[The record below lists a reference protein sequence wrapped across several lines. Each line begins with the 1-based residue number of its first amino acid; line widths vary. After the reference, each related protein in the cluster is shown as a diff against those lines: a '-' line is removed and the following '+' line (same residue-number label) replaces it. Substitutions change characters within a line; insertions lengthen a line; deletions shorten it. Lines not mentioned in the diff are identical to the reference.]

1 MEWVEYIR
9 NGVFSMP
16 RRPHGDTQQRIL
28 EYIEAYIEKNG
39 YAPSVRE
46 IGQAVDLKSTSTVH
60 GHLNRLEKKGL
71 LHREAMK
78 PRTIDVTRDDKP
90 QMMKLPILGK
100 VAAGVPILA
109 EENAEGYVQLP
120 DAIVGRGEHFVL
132 EIRGDSM
139 ITAGIMNGDYVVVKR
154 QQTAQNGDIV
164 IAMIDDEA
172 TCKRYFKEPDRIR
185 LQPENPRM
193 QPFYARSVTIL
204 GKVTAVYRSY
214 AG

>member
-1 MEWVEYIR
+1 MCCE
-9 NGVFSMP
+9 MP

-28 EYIEAYIEKNG
+28 DYIENYIEVNG
-39 YAPSVRE
+39 YPPSVRE
-46 IGQAVDLKSTSTVH
+46 IGQAVELKSTSTVH

-78 PRTIDVTRDDKP
+78 PRTIDITREDKP
-90 QMMKLPILGK
+90 QMQKLPILGK
-100 VAAGVPILA
+100 VAAGTPILA
-109 EENAEGYVQLP
+109 EENAEGFVPLP
-120 DAIVGRGEHFVL
+120 ETIVGRGEHFVL
-132 EIRGDSM
+132 EIRGESM
-139 ITAGIMNGDYVVVKR
+139 ITAGIMNGDFVVVKR

-193 QPFYARSVTIL
+193 QPFYARSVTIV

-214 AG
+214 VK

>member
-1 MEWVEYIR
+1 M
-9 NGVFSMP
+9 
-16 RRPHGDTQQRIL
+16 
-28 EYIEAYIEKNG
+28 
-39 YAPSVRE
+39 
-46 IGQAVDLKSTSTVH
+46 DLKSTSTVH

-78 PRTIDVTRDDKP
+78 PRTIDLNRDDKP
-90 QMMKLPILGK
+90 QMLKVPLLGR

-109 EENAEGYVQLP
+109 EENAEGYMPLP
-120 DAIVGRGEHFVL
+120 DTMVGQGDHFIL

-139 ITAGIMNGDYVVVKR
+139 ITAGIMNGDFVVVKR
-154 QQTAQNGDIV
+154 QPTAKNGEIV

-193 QPFYARSVTIL
+193 RPIYARSVTIL
-204 GKVTAVYRSY
+204 GLVVAVYRVY
-214 AG
+214 NGNYRPPIR

>member
-1 MEWVEYIR
+1 
-9 NGVFSMP
+9 MP

-28 EYIEAYIEKNG
+28 DYIENYIEVNG
-39 YAPSVRE
+39 YPPSVRE
-46 IGQAVDLKSTSTVH
+46 IGQAVDLKSNSTVH

-78 PRTIDVTRDDKP
+78 PRTIDVTRNDKP
-90 QMMKLPILGK
+90 QMVKLPILGK

-109 EENAEGYVQLP
+109 EENADGYEMLP
-120 DAIVGRGEHFVL
+120 DSIVGNGDHYIL
-132 EIRGDSM
+132 EIRGESM
-139 ITAGIMNGDYVVVKR
+139 ITAGIMNGDFVVVKR
-154 QQTAQNGDIV
+154 QPTAQNGDII

-193 QPFYARSVTIL
+193 HPMYVRSVEIL
-204 GKVTAVYRSY
+204 GKVVAVYRKY
-214 AG
+214 GK

>member
-1 MEWVEYIR
+1 
-9 NGVFSMP
+9 MP

-28 EYIEAYIEKNG
+28 DYIEKYIEVNG
-39 YAPSVRE
+39 YPPSVRE

-78 PRTIDVTRDDKP
+78 PRTIDVKREDKP

-109 EENAEGYVQLP
+109 EENAEGYMQLP
-120 DAIVGRGEHFVL
+120 DAIVGRGEHFIL
-132 EIRGDSM
+132 EIRGESM

-193 QPFYARSVTIL
+193 QPIYVRSVAIL
-204 GKVTAVYRSY
+204 GKVTAMYRTY
-214 AG
+214 QK

>member
-1 MEWVEYIR
+1 
-9 NGVFSMP
+9 MP
-16 RRPHGDTQQRIL
+16 RRPNGDTQQRIL
-28 EYIEAYIEKNG
+28 DYIENYIEVNG
-39 YAPSVRE
+39 YPPSVRE

-60 GHLNRLEKKGL
+60 GHLNRLERKGL

-78 PRTIDVTRDDKP
+78 PRTIDVKREDKP
-90 QMMKLPILGK
+90 QIVKLPVLGK

-109 EENAEGYVQLP
+109 EENAEGFIQLP
-120 DAIVGRGEHFVL
+120 DTIVGRGEHFIL

-139 ITAGIMNGDYVVVKR
+139 ISAGIRNWDYVVVKR

-204 GKVTAVYRSY
+204 GKVTAVYRTY
-214 AG
+214 

>member
-1 MEWVEYIR
+1 
-9 NGVFSMP
+9 MP

-28 EYIEAYIEKNG
+28 EYIEAYIDENG

-78 PRTIDVTRDDKP
+78 PRTIDVTREDKP

-139 ITAGIMNGDYVVVKR
+139 ITAGIMNGDFVVVKR

-193 QPFYARSVTIL
+193 QPFYARKVTIL

-214 AG
+214 GG

>member
-1 MEWVEYIR
+1 
-9 NGVFSMP
+9 MP

-28 EYIEAYIEKNG
+28 EFIEAYIEANG

-78 PRTIDVTRDDKP
+78 PRTIDVTREDKP

-139 ITAGIMNGDYVVVKR
+139 ITAGIMNGDFVVVKR

-193 QPFYARSVTIL
+193 QPFYARKVTIL

-214 AG
+214 GG

>member
-1 MEWVEYIR
+1 
-9 NGVFSMP
+9 MP
-16 RRPHGDTQQRIL
+16 RRPNGDTQQRIL
-28 EYIEAYIEKNG
+28 DYIENYIEVNG
-39 YAPSVRE
+39 YPPSVRE

-60 GHLNRLEKKGL
+60 GHLNRLERKGL

-78 PRTIDVTRDDKP
+78 PRTIDVTREDKP
-90 QMMKLPILGK
+90 QIVKLPVLGK

-109 EENAEGYVQLP
+109 EENAEGFIQLP
-120 DAIVGRGEHFVL
+120 DTIVGRGEHFIL

-139 ITAGIMNGDYVVVKR
+139 ISAGIMNGDYVVVKR

-193 QPFYARSVTIL
+193 RPFYARSVTIL
-204 GKVTAVYRSY
+204 GKVTAVYRTY
-214 AG
+214 

>member
-1 MEWVEYIR
+1 MRMTKEESQARILAYIR
-9 NGVFSMP
+9 EEIQS
-16 RRPHGDTQQRIL
+16 
-28 EYIEAYIEKNG
+28 KG
-39 YAPSVRE
+39 YPPSVRE

-60 GHLNRLEKKGL
+60 GHLNRLERKGR

-78 PRTIDVTRDDKP
+78 PRTIDVIRDDKP

-109 EENAEGYVQLP
+109 EENAEGFVQLP
-120 DAIVGRGEHFVL
+120 DEIIGSGEHFVL
-132 EIRGDSM
+132 EIRGESM
-139 ITAGIMNGDYVVVKR
+139 ISAGIMNGDFVVVKR

-193 QPFYARSVTIL
+193 RPFYARSVTIL
-204 GKVTAVYRSY
+204 GKVTAVYRVY
-214 AG
+214 NGNYKTGR

>member
-1 MEWVEYIR
+1 M
-9 NGVFSMP
+9 MP

-28 EYIEAYIEKNG
+28 DYIENYIEVNG
-39 YAPSVRE
+39 YPPSVRE

-78 PRTIDVTRDDKP
+78 PRTIDVTRNDKP
-90 QMMKLPILGK
+90 QMVKLPILGK

-109 EENAEGYVQLP
+109 EENADGYEMLP
-120 DAIVGRGEHFVL
+120 DSIVGNGDHYIL
-132 EIRGDSM
+132 EIRGESM
-139 ITAGIMNGDYVVVKR
+139 ITAGIMNGDFVVVKR
-154 QQTAQNGDIV
+154 QPTAQNGDII

-193 QPFYARSVTIL
+193 HPMYVRSVEIL
-204 GKVTAVYRSY
+204 GKVVAVYRKY
-214 AG
+214 GK

>member
-1 MEWVEYIR
+1 
-9 NGVFSMP
+9 MP
-16 RRPHGDTQQRIL
+16 RRPNGDTQQRIL
-28 EYIEAYIEKNG
+28 DYIEKYIEVNG
-39 YAPSVRE
+39 YPPSVRE
-46 IGQAVDLKSTSTVH
+46 IGEAVDLKSTSTVH
-60 GHLNRLEKKGL
+60 GHLTRLEKKGL

-78 PRTIDVTRDDKP
+78 PRTIDVTREDKP
-90 QMMKLPILGK
+90 QMMKLPLLGK

-120 DAIVGRGEHFVL
+120 DTIVGSGDHFIL

-139 ITAGIMNGDYVVVKR
+139 ISAGIMDGDYVVVKR
-154 QQTAQNGDIV
+154 QQTAQNGEIV

-193 QPFYARSVTIL
+193 RPFYARHVTIL
-204 GKVTAVYRSY
+204 GKVTAVYRVY
-214 AG
+214 NGNYKTGR

>member
-1 MEWVEYIR
+1 
-9 NGVFSMP
+9 MP
-16 RRPHGDTQQRIL
+16 RRPNGDTQRRIL
-28 EYIEAYIEKNG
+28 DYIENYIEVNG
-39 YAPSVRE
+39 YPPSVRE

-78 PRTIDVTRDDKP
+78 PRTIDVTREDKP
-90 QMMKLPILGK
+90 QMVKLPLLGR

-109 EENAEGYVQLP
+109 EEDAEGYMQLP
-120 DAIVGRGEHFVL
+120 DSMVGQGDHFIL

-139 ITAGIMNGDYVVVKR
+139 ITAGIMNGDFVVVKR
-154 QQTAQNGDIV
+154 QQIAQNGEIV

-193 QPFYARSVTIL
+193 RPFYARSVTIL
-204 GKVTAVYRSY
+204 GKVVAVYRVY
-214 AG
+214 NGNYKK

>member
-1 MEWVEYIR
+1 
-9 NGVFSMP
+9 MP

-28 EYIEAYIEKNG
+28 DYIENYIEVNG
-39 YAPSVRE
+39 YPPSVRE

-78 PRTIDVTRDDKP
+78 PRTIDVTRNDKP
-90 QMMKLPILGK
+90 QMVKLPILGK

-109 EENAEGYVQLP
+109 EENADGYEMLP
-120 DAIVGRGEHFVL
+120 DSIVGNGDHYIL
-132 EIRGDSM
+132 EIRGESM
-139 ITAGIMNGDYVVVKR
+139 ITAGIMNGDFVVVKR
-154 QQTAQNGDIV
+154 QPTAQNGDII

-193 QPFYARSVTIL
+193 HPMYVRSVEIL
-204 GKVTAVYRSY
+204 GKVVAVYRKY
-214 AG
+214 GK

>member
-1 MEWVEYIR
+1 
-9 NGVFSMP
+9 MP

-28 EYIEAYIEKNG
+28 DYIENYIEVNG
-39 YAPSVRE
+39 YPPSVRE

-78 PRTIDVTRDDKP
+78 PRTIDVKRNDKP
-90 QMMKLPILGK
+90 QMLKLPVLGK

-109 EENAEGYVQLP
+109 EENAEGFVQLP
-120 DAIVGRGEHFVL
+120 DSIVGSGDHFIL
-132 EIRGDSM
+132 EIRGESM

-193 QPFYARSVTIL
+193 RPIYARSVTIL
-204 GKVTAVYRSY
+204 GKVTAVYRVY
-214 AG
+214 NGNYKTGR

>member
-1 MEWVEYIR
+1 
-9 NGVFSMP
+9 MP
-16 RRPHGDTQQRIL
+16 RRPNGDTQQRIL
-28 EYIEAYIEKNG
+28 DYIENYIEVNG
-39 YAPSVRE
+39 YPPSVRE

-60 GHLNRLEKKGL
+60 GHLNRLERKGL

-78 PRTIDVTRDDKP
+78 PRTIDVTREDKP
-90 QMMKLPILGK
+90 QIVKLPVLGK

-109 EENAEGYVQLP
+109 EENAEGFIQLP
-120 DAIVGRGEHFVL
+120 DTIVGRGEHFIL

-139 ITAGIMNGDYVVVKR
+139 ISAGIMNGDYVVVKR

-204 GKVTAVYRSY
+204 GKVTAVYRTY
-214 AG
+214 

>member
-1 MEWVEYIR
+1 
-9 NGVFSMP
+9 MP

-28 EYIEAYIEKNG
+28 DYIEKYIEENG

-78 PRTIDVTRDDKP
+78 PRTIDVTREDKP
-90 QMMKLPILGK
+90 QLLKLPVLGK

-120 DAIVGRGEHFVL
+120 DTIVGRGEHFVL
-132 EIRGDSM
+132 EIRGESM
-139 ITAGIMNGDYVVVKR
+139 ITAGIMNGDFVVVKR

-172 TCKRYFKEPDRIR
+172 TCKRYFKEPNRIR

-193 QPFYARSVTIL
+193 QPFYAREVTIL

-214 AG
+214 GG

>member
-1 MEWVEYIR
+1 MT
-9 NGVFSMP
+9 

-28 EYIEAYIEKNG
+28 DYIENYIEVNG
-39 YAPSVRE
+39 YPPSVRE

-78 PRTIDVTRDDKP
+78 PRTIDITREDKP
-90 QMMKLPILGK
+90 QIVKIPILGK
-100 VAAGVPILA
+100 VAAGIPILA
-109 EENAEGYVQLP
+109 EENAEGYQQLP
-120 DAIVGRGEHFVL
+120 DTLVGRGDHFIL
-132 EIRGDSM
+132 EIRGESM
-139 ITAGIMNGDYVVVKR
+139 ITAGIMNGDFVVVRR
-154 QQTAQNGDIV
+154 QHTAQNGDII

-193 QPFYARSVTIL
+193 RPMYVRAVDIQ
-204 GKVTAVYRSY
+204 GKVVAVFRKY
-214 AG
+214 AK

>member
-1 MEWVEYIR
+1 MCCA
-9 NGVFSMP
+9 MP

-28 EYIEAYIEKNG
+28 HYIENYIEVNG
-39 YAPSVRE
+39 YPPSVRE
-46 IGQAVDLKSTSTVH
+46 IGQAVDLRSTSTVH

-78 PRTIDVTRDDKP
+78 PRTIDVTREDKP
-90 QMMKLPILGK
+90 QMKKVPILGK
-100 VAAGVPILA
+100 VAAGMPILA
-109 EENAEGYVQLP
+109 EENAEGVIPLP
-120 DAIVGRGEHFVL
+120 DSLIGRGEHFIL
-132 EIRGDSM
+132 EIRGESM
-139 ITAGIMNGDYVVVKR
+139 ISAGIMNGDYVVVKR

-193 QPFYARSVTIL
+193 QPFYSRSVTIV
-204 GKVTAVYRSY
+204 GKVTAVFRSY
-214 AG
+214 QK

>member
-1 MEWVEYIR
+1 
-9 NGVFSMP
+9 MP
-16 RRPHGDTQQRIL
+16 RRPNGDTQQRIL
-28 EYIEAYIEKNG
+28 DYIEKYIDVNG
-39 YAPSVRE
+39 YPPSVRE

-78 PRTIDVTRDDKP
+78 PRTIDVKREDKP
-90 QMMKLPILGK
+90 QMVKLPLLGR

-109 EENAEGYVQLP
+109 EEDAEGYMQLP
-120 DAIVGRGEHFVL
+120 DSMVGQGEHFIL

-139 ITAGIMNGDYVVVKR
+139 ITAGIMNGDFVVVKR
-154 QQTAQNGDIV
+154 QQTAQNGEIV

-193 QPFYARSVTIL
+193 RPLYTRSVTIL
-204 GKVTAVYRSY
+204 GKVVAVYRVYNGNYKTSH
-214 AG
+214 